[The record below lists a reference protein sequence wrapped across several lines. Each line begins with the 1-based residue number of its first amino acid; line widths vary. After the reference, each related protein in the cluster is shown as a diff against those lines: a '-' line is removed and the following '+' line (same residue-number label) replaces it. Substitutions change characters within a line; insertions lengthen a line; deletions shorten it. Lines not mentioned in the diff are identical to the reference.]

1 MLDRCPRCGAQWKT
15 TIAMNGGPSEFWKEC
30 SNPACNSYLN
40 TYVPQAHQFAFH
52 RDKHTF
58 VGNFGGYGSGKT
70 LTSREEI
77 YKHIFLTPHGT
88 TLIGANVG
96 SQYEQTIKRE
106 IEADLPKAFVKRIN
120 TQKSYMDLI
129 NDHRV
134 MYRPYDDPDKLRSYN
149 LTSFLIVEASEV
161 KQQSFTQLKTRLR
174 NTAATVPQ
182 RDENGEII
190 YKTLKNG
197 VQVPVIDHIW
207 TKGIIE
213 SNPSAGWI
221 KNEVLLVSDEIHKH
235 GEIVDEYDVD
245 PDMADPAISTH
256 VTSTSA
262 NEFLPDNFIEQNIKN
277 KPMWWVNRYI
287 YGSFLYAEGKV
298 YPRSNACIVDD
309 FEIPKHWRRIVAFDY
324 GLSDDA
330 VFIAG
335 AVDLEHGVLYIYDES
350 RSNDNNIE
358 TLSSIFFEFTKDI
371 PVGGW
376 ICPPIIDPK
385 SGPKRDYDK
394 KSLSDHFLDYGISFI
409 PGFVNVD
416 ARIFRLNTYFESG
429 KLKIMRKCKGL
440 IRELD
445 NYKFKA
451 DESLNSG
458 YTGKPVDKD
467 NHGINA
473 LEWITME
480 LPADPKN
487 LLYGVYGKDGVD
499 LTPKEEEEQ
508 QEKQLLNWALSDPE
522 PVDTLMDETPFDMVD
537 YNMWS

>member
-1 MLDRCPRCGAQWKT
+1 MLDRCPKCGSPWK
-15 TIAMNGGPSEFWKEC
+15 IAIAINNGPSEFWKEC
-30 SNPACNSYLN
+30 TNPSCNTYLN
-40 TYVPQAHQFAFH
+40 TYVPQAHQEAFH
-52 RDKHTF
+52 KDAHTF

-88 TLIGANVG
+88 TLIGANVN

-106 IEADLPKAFVKRIN
+106 IEGDLPKSFVKHIS
-120 TQKSYMDLI
+120 TQKGYMDLI

-174 NTAATVPQ
+174 NTAATVPLH
-182 RDENGEII
+182 DENGDIV

-197 VQVPVIDHIW
+197 VKVPVIDHIW

-213 SNPSAGWI
+213 SNPDAGWI
-221 KNEVLLVSDEIHKH
+221 RNDVLLVSDEIHKH

-245 PDMADPAISTH
+245 PDLADPAISTH

-262 NEFLPDNFIEQNIKN
+262 NEYLPENFIAQNVKN

-298 YPRSNACIVDD
+298 YPRSGSCVTDP
-309 FEIPKHWRRIVAFDY
+309 FEIPKHWKRIVAFDY
-324 GLSDDA
+324 GLADDA

-335 AVDLEHGVLYIYDES
+335 AVDMEKGILYIYDES
-350 RSNDNNIE
+350 RTKDNNIE
-358 TLSSIFFEFTKDI
+358 TLSKIFFEFTKDI
-371 PVGGW
+371 PIGGW

-409 PGFVNVD
+409 PGFINVD

-429 KLKIMRKCKGL
+429 KLKIFRNCRGL
-440 IRELD
+440 ITELD

-458 YTGKPVDKD
+458 FTGKPVDKD

-487 LLYGVYGKDGVD
+487 LLYGVYGRDGVD
-499 LTPKEEEEQ
+499 LTPEDEEKEMDRQ
-508 QEKQLLNWALSDPE
+508 SLYWALSDPE
-522 PVDTLMDETPFDMVD
+522 PEYTPMEETPFDIVS
-537 YNMWS
+537 YNMWG